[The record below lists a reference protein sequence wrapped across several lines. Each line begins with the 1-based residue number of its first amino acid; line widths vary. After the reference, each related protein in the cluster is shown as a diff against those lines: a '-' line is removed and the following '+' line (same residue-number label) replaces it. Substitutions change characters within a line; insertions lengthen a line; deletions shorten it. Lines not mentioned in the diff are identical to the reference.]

1 MLSSTEHEPQTQ
13 FVELGERT
21 ADDPQ
26 PRGVMQG
33 QMRKWVIRELRV
45 RKLILLA
52 RGGENRQQQRRM
64 EGCKDAEREEM
75 ERGRRREEGV
85 GKGFRCKQIII
96 PL

>member
-1 MLSSTEHEPQTQ
+1 MLSSTEHELQTQ

-33 QMRKWVIRELRV
+33 HMRKWVIGEPRV

-52 RGGENRQQQRRM
+52 RGGE
-64 EGCKDAEREEM
+64 EPTTAETDGGM
-75 ERGRRREEGV
+75 
-85 GKGFRCKQIII
+85 KTC
-96 PL
+96 